1 MSYAVFPSS
10 RGDNAPSL
18 DKNEDKE
25 TARQRVAKDV
35 QAYLDAGGTITYC
48 PQGESAMDMA
58 QRYIQG
64 SKNSRE
70 QELTLAKSFNFSGS
84 KSSRKLTH

>member
-18 DKNEDKE
+18 TKNEDKE
-25 TARQRVAKDV
+25 TLRKQVAEDI
-35 QAYLDAGGTITYC
+35 QAYLDGGGTITYC

-58 QRYIQG
+58 QRYIRS
-64 SKNSRE
+64 SKNTRE
-70 QELTLAKSFNFSGS
+70 QELTLAKSFNFAGS
-84 KSSRKLTH
+84 NTSRKLTH

>member
-1 MSYAVFPSS
+1 VSYAVFPSS

-18 DKNEDKE
+18 TKNEDKE
-25 TARQRVAKDV
+25 TVRKQVAADIA
-35 QAYLDAGGTITYC
+35 AYLAKGGTITYC

-58 QRYIQG
+58 QQYIQG
-64 SKNSRE
+64 SKNSRD
-70 QELTLAKSFNFSGS
+70 QELKLAKSFNFSGS